1 MKFELSWDLA
11 NSSLG
16 AQGSLGEQEREEER
30 EEEMEEERERKRR
43 ERNKLAATR
52 CREKKR
58 AKLVSYKLINV
69 Y

>member
-11 NSSLG
+11 SSSLG
-16 AQGSLGEQEREEER
+16 AQGSHGEQEREEER
-30 EEEMEEERERKRR
+30 EEERVRKRR

-58 AKLVSYKLINV
+58 AKLVSSKLINV
-69 Y
+69 HLVL

>member
-11 NSSLG
+11 SSSLG

-30 EEEMEEERERKRR
+30 VRKRR

-58 AKLVSYKLINV
+58 AKLVSNKLINV
-69 Y
+69 HGEL